1 MQTGATGHY
10 YARSLAL
17 LKRDRGWLKPLL
29 VLASALFVPI
39 VGELGVLGFGMEW
52 ARLTAW
58 GFDAAPKQKKVK
70 VGACIKSGWRAFI
83 ASLGCVA
90 IMIVADW
97 LVTQVFSSARLDNVG
112 NLITLLINVFGAVI
126 VSIASLHAVIY
137 SDFKAGYHLRRI
149 GSMLKRDFRGV
160 AKIAGMSVV
169 LACVIALVLGI
180 IFFLVLFNLISK
192 LIVFFPMLSYVDTLN
207 TLTISDGFMMISLL
221 LTLMRSYAPVFA
233 ILLFLLNCGLVF
245 FQLIT
250 INAVGLWMRAFDVPA
265 WGKSSDPLPIN

>member
-52 ARLTAW
+52 ARVTSQSAT
-58 GFDAAPKQKKVK
+58 
-70 VGACIKSGWRAFI
+70 
-83 ASLGCVA
+83 